1 MFFLPIG
8 ISFIFILIQSTVSK
22 KGIIWGSFAVAVF
35 YTLMIMTFF
44 QSSNLLAI
52 LIMLCLAFWV
62 MFFGAFAMR

>member
-8 ISFIFILIQSTVSK
+8 ISFIFILIQATLSK
-22 KGIIWGSFAVAVF
+22 KGFIWGSFAGAVL
-35 YTLMIMTFF
+35 YTLMIMIFF

-52 LIMLCLAFWV
+52 LIMLCLTFWA

>member
-8 ISFIFILIQSTVSK
+8 ISFIFILIQATVSK
-22 KGIIWGSFAVAVF
+22 KGFIWGSFAVAVF

-52 LIMLCLAFWV
+52 LIMLCLTFWV
-62 MFFGAFAMR
+62 MFFGAFSMR